1 MCIAWIS
8 GIFEFE
14 NMTLRQITEQLGRWY
29 DVTFVYTDP
38 VLQDIMFTGAAD
50 RHRSLDIVL
59 KMIEK
64 LSGVYFET
72 KGDVIVISKK

>member
-1 MCIAWIS
+1 
-8 GIFEFE
+8 
-14 NMTLRQITEQLGRWY
+14 
-29 DVTFVYTDP
+29 
-38 VLQDIMFTGAAD
+38 MFTGAAD